1 MTHEYGVHSIAA
13 KATASLVASVRAY
26 SAPATRKGGKGVDGR
41 CKLFGDLVGVHDHIY
56 SADIVFAH
64 PWCHA
69 ELVIALFV
77 RFFPAEKYA
86 DGVMTEQMSAH
97 PTFYVPLDEFEEAL
111 AAAFG
116 AHAPPLQ
123 LPEVPCFLEG
133 VGVPGV

>member
-1 MTHEYGVHSIAA
+1 MHEYGIHSIAA

-26 SAPATRKGGKGVDGR
+26 SMPATKKGGKGVDSR
-41 CKLFGDLVGVHDHIY
+41 CKLFGDVVGVHDQIY

-64 PWCHA
+64 PWYHA
-69 ELVIALFV
+69 ELVIELFV
-77 RFFPAEKYA
+77 RLFPAEKFA

-123 LPEVPCFLEG
+123 LPEVPYFLRG
-133 VGVPGV
+133 FGVPSV